1 MFVAHHLPGDDCVD
15 GALSV
20 EPRVSSPFQAARL
33 GPWPGSRLAPVHVTA
48 TGDVALW
55 RTG

>member
-33 GPWPGSRLAPVHVTA
+33 GPWPGSRLAPVYVTA